1 MSIKVMTWV
10 WDNSKHEG
18 TELLAELSLAD
29 WANDD
34 GVCWPNLTRI
44 AKRTRVKTRQA
55 TNIIHQL
62 EAAGTLYVQRGI
74 GRISSRYLLIM
85 GRSAAE
91 LVPVL
96 MESYRMDKASA
107 HALAVKLAEVQCSTP
122 LNERC
127 NPVQGRGATGYTSEV
142 QSGASKPP
150 ESKGRAR
157 VPKTDPS
164 LDPSL
169 IPNTSATGVAGKWRE
184 LTTEEQIKAVI
195 AGRTLTV
202 SNARDLVSNI
212 IARGGYKMNKGNHFT
227 SVSGNQ
233 VIADQC
239 GEAPLAQQI
248 VALALE
254 LVGMYEWYT
263 NGGHGLS
270 NPAKSPSVIS
280 ALSDYREHLAAQQPK
295 PAQPA
300 APRVEMIEW
309 VETWDGLKR
318 PKLDREFSSD
328 FKRSWMAPAPAEATH
343 GR

>member
-96 MESYRMDKASA
+96 VEYYRMDKTSA

-122 LNERC
+122 LVERC
-127 NPVQGRGATGYTSEV
+127 NPVQGRGAAGYTSEV
-142 QSGASKPP
+142 QSGASKQP
-150 ESKGRAR
+150 ESKGRVR

-169 IPNTSATGVAGKWRE
+169 IPNVSATGVAGKWRE

-195 AGRTLTV
+195 AGRNITV
-202 SNARDLVSNI
+202 RDARDFASNI
-212 IARGGYKMNKGNHFT
+212 IAYGAYGMNKGNRFT
-227 SVSGNQ
+227 SVTASE
-233 VIADQC
+233 VIKDQC
-239 GEAPLAQQI
+239 GDEPTAEQIAKLAM
-248 VALALE
+248 E
-254 LVGMYEWYT
+254 LHAMYVWWT
-263 NGGHGLS
+263 DGKHGLS
-270 NPAKSPSVIS
+270 NPAGSPKIIGG
-280 ALSDYREHLAAQQPK
+280 LRDYRSHLAASTPK

-300 APRVEMIEW
+300 TPRVEMIEW
-309 VETWDGLKR
+309 VETWDGVKR

-328 FKRSWMAPAPAEATH
+328 FKRSWMALAPAEATH
-343 GR
+343 G